1 MSFSSGVMQ
10 ISVGSKVISATSI
23 SVCGTTLNAGEIQ
36 KAVYRIQNCDFEL
49 KEYQKVA
56 ISFLLKGDDVFGCA
70 PTGSGK
76 SIIYQL
82 SPIAM

>member
-49 KEYQKVA
+49 KEYGIVEFKDTFE
-56 ISFLLKGDDVFGCA
+56 IN
-70 PTGSGK
+70 P
-76 SIIYQL
+76 
-82 SPIAM
+82 

>member
-1 MSFSSGVMQ
+1 MIFSSGVMQ

-23 SVCGTTLNAGEIQ
+23 SVCGTTLNAGEVQ
-36 KAVYRIQNCDFEL
+36 KAVYRIQNCDFDL

-56 ISFLLKGDDVFGCA
+56 ISFLLKGDVFGCA